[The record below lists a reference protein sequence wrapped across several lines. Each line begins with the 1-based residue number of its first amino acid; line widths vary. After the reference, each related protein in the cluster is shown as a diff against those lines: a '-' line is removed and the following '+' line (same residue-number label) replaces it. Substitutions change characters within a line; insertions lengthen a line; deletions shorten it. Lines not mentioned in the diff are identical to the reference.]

1 MTIKYHDDL
10 IQGSED
16 WMAARCGLLT
26 ASEMKLIL
34 TPTLKAASNDKER
47 SHLWE
52 LLAQRITGYV
62 EPQYIGDAMLRGQ
75 EEEVYARAL
84 YAEHYAPVTEVGF
97 VTNDEWGFTL
107 GFSPDGLVGDDGFI
121 EAKSRCQKYQAETL
135 IEHVAKGTIPQE
147 FMLQIQTG
155 FLVTKRKWCDFI
167 SYNGG
172 FFMATIRVYPD
183 PLIMDAIETA
193 AAAFEKRLAENME
206 AFRAVMASKA
216 RILPTIRRV
225 EQEMMV

>member
-1 MTIKYHDDL
+1 
-10 IQGSED
+10 
-16 WMAARCGLLT
+16 MAARCGLLT

-34 TPTLKAASNDKER
+34 TPTLKAASNEKER

-52 LLAQRITGYV
+52 LLAQRITHYV
-62 EPQYIGDAMLRGQ
+62 ELQYIGDSMLRGQ
-75 EEEVYARAL
+75 EDEVYARAL
-84 YAEHYAPVTEVGF
+84 YSEHYAPVTEVGF

-121 EAKSRCQKYQAETL
+121 ECKSRCQKYQAETL
-135 IEHVAKGTIPQE
+135 IEHVGKGTIPQE

-155 FLVTKRKWCDFI
+155 FLVTKRKWCDFL

-172 FFMATIRVYPD
+172 FYMATIRVFPD
-183 PLIMDAIETA
+183 PVIMDAIEA
-193 AAAFEKRLAENME
+193 ASAAFEKRLAEKME
-206 AFRAVMASKA
+206 AYRAVMASKA

-225 EQEMMV
+225 EQEMFV